1 MQVTLTQPDEVA
13 TIKSVSLIKDKPM
26 PRPLAQFDALAL
38 DQATGQWTVEIPTG
52 HLPADLLADLAVLFT
67 YHVTV
72 TALT

>member
-13 TIKSVSLIKDKPM
+13 TIKSVNLIKDKPM
-26 PRPLAQFDALAL
+26 PRPLAQFDALAS

-52 HLPADLLADLAVLFT
+52 HLPTGLLADLAVLFT
-67 YHVTV
+67 YHMTV